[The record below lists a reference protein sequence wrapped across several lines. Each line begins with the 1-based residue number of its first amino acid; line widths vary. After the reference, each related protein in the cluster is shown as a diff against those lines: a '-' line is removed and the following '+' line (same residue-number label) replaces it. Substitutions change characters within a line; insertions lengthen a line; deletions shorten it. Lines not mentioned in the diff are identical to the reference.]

1 VTLELKTLQIVQSL
15 WKKQLVSPKTAS
27 SVRPIPLGDYLAGA
41 LASHYKNSIF
51 TGPED
56 FVFCRRDGSSLNP
69 DVLRKDVLYP
79 SLDRLHIPRV
89 KGASGFHAFR
99 HSAASMLNAQ
109 TGNLKLTQ
117 KFLGHSNVSTTA
129 DIYTHV
135 SEGMEREAAIV
146 LEKAI
151 FGNLFPIVP
160 NLQIGNKKTVN

>member
-1 VTLELKTLQIVQSL
+1 MRNG
-15 WKKQLVSPKTAS
+15 SP
-27 SVRPIPLGDYLAGA
+27 
-41 LASHYKNSIF
+41 
-51 TGPED
+51 
-56 FVFCRRDGSSLNP
+56 LNP

-79 SLDRLHIPRV
+79 TLDRLHIPRV

-99 HSAASMLNAQ
+99 SAASMLNAQ

-146 LEKAI
+146 L
-151 FGNLFPIVP
+151 
-160 NLQIGNKKTVN
+160 